1 MTEQKQKELQLK
13 VEKSQKEGLI
23 LYPFDVVT
31 NQETGEYERVLLF
44 EEELTDEHKQYLLQ
58 NLVQL
63 FRTLPKDVQDKF
75 VQMVSKTKLTD
86 KLIIT
91 N

>member
-1 MTEQKQKELQLK
+1 MNEQKQQELQLK
-13 VEKSQKEGLI
+13 VEKAQKEGLM
-23 LYPFDVVT
+23 LYPFDIVT
-31 NQETGEYERVLLF
+31 NQETGEYERVVLF

-58 NLVQL
+58 NLTQL

-75 VQMVSKTKLTD
+75 VQIVSKTKLTD

>member
-1 MTEQKQKELQLK
+1 MTEQKQQELQLK
-13 VEKSQKEGLI
+13 VEKAQKEGLM
-23 LYPFDVVT
+23 LYPFDIVT
-31 NQETGEYERVLLF
+31 NQETGEYERVVLF

-58 NLVQL
+58 NLTQL

-75 VQMVSKTKLTD
+75 VQIVSKTKLTD